1 MAFPFVQV
9 NREGWQGMGQDK
21 LWDGAKSLYEMLEL
35 EDELKPFVNDFKL
48 NLFDYHEWK
57 EFSRFKTANRLL
69 FEALSC
75 GNDRKRMKKILRE
88 NPGYKALDLESAK
101 HLMTIRKREDVKE
114 NVREN
119 RKWQ

>member
-1 MAFPFVQV
+1 MSFSPVQITEMLKSYEEDHKTGMDIEDMA
-9 NREGWQGMGQDK
+9 QDK

-57 EFSRFKTANRLL
+57 DFSRFKTANRLL

-75 GNDRKRMKKILRE
+75 GSDRKRMKKILRE

-101 HLMTIRKREDVKE
+101 AIRGMLG
-114 NVREN
+114 VR
-119 RKWQ
+119 K

>member
-1 MAFPFVQV
+1 
-9 NREGWQGMGQDK
+9 MGQDK

-57 EFSRFKTANRLL
+57 DFSRFKTANRLL

-75 GNDRKRMKKILRE
+75 GSDRKRMKKNLRE

-101 HLMTIRKREDVKE
+101 AIRGMLG
-114 NVREN
+114 VR
-119 RKWQ
+119 K

>member
-1 MAFPFVQV
+1 MSFSPVQITEMLKSYEEDHKTGMDIEDMA
-9 NREGWQGMGQDK
+9 QDK

-57 EFSRFKTANRLL
+57 DFSRFKTANRLL

-75 GNDRKRMKKILRE
+75 GSDRKRMKKFCGKIPDIKLWIWKV
-88 NPGYKALDLESAK
+88 PKQLE
-101 HLMTIRKREDVKE
+101 EC
-114 NVREN
+114 
-119 RKWQ
+119 